1 MREAR
6 IVASSLGSLYCI
18 IIYLL
23 CFGYLSIVFANKIM
37 KLKNKLRRLDCQQLI
52 DLAAS

>member
-6 IVASSLGSLYCI
+6 TVASSLGSLYI